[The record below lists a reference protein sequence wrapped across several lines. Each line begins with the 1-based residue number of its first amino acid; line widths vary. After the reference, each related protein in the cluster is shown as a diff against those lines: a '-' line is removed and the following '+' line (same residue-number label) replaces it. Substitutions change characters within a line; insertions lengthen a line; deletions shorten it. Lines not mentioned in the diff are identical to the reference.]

1 MWENVKYY
9 ALAFAIILA
18 GALVSTG
25 FQLLEGIIPEIHP
38 LNKLVANLSGVT
50 FGGVI
55 MLLGF
60 LRDKRLD
67 DERKR
72 TATAQVETKN
82 AKEETKTIQ
91 AELKT
96 VRAEA
101 KTAQEEAAQQR
112 LRAERA
118 EAELQRLRVE
128 QDAGSI
134 AERLRRL
141 EELNGIADPEPD
153 SEPRT

>member
-1 MWENVKYY
+1 MWENIKYY
-9 ALAFAIILA
+9 AIALVIILI
-18 GALVSTG
+18 GASISTG
-25 FQLLEGIIPEIHP
+25 FQLLEGLFPEIHP
-38 LNKLVANLSGVT
+38 LNKLAANLSGVT

-55 MLLGF
+55 MVLGF

-72 TATAQVETKN
+72 TATAQ
-82 AKEETKTIQ
+82 AETKTAQ

-96 VRAEA
+96 VQAEA
-101 KTAQEEAAQQR
+101 KTAQDEAAQQR

-118 EAELQRLRVE
+118 EAELQRLRAE
-128 QDAGSI
+128 QDTDNI

-141 EELNGIADPEPD
+141 EELNGIADPEPESD
-153 SEPRT
+153 SRT

>member
-72 TATAQVETKN
+72 TATAEAAV
-82 AKEETKTIQ
+82 KTAH
-91 AELKT
+91 AEVKT
-96 VRAEA
+96 AQNEA

-118 EAELQRLRVE
+118 EAELQRLLAE
-128 QDAGSI
+128 QDADNI

-141 EELNGIADPEPD
+141 EELNGIADPETD

>member
-72 TATAQVETKN
+72 TATAEAAV
-82 AKEETKTIQ
+82 KTAH
-91 AELKT
+91 AEVKT
-96 VRAEA
+96 AQNEA

-118 EAELQRLRVE
+118 EAELQRLRAE
-128 QDAGSI
+128 QDADSI